1 MTMVPEENLSKQHH
15 LPDGGECGFY
25 GCCGRSYT
33 KSFGLMSRVH
43 GYDYHSGAC
52 LGSDL
57 SADPMAEEE
66 SRINSLNEAGSSSND
81 KNQEQEERDEGWLQ
95 LSIGGQATRY
105 DHTKHDQGDPT
116 ARRGGLIELDL
127 LPGGSSQQA
136 RPLAPIFHMPDFQA
150 PPRPPVMHSF
160 STSLFFQHQ
169 QGSSSMFPHE
179 DISWSFRPIA
189 QNIAAAPSSSFSSS
203 LMPLGSYFARPFQVQ
218 SGMDVAGPS
227 SDVRII
233 DPPRRPYSGIWF
245 MLQASQKQ

>member
-1 MTMVPEENLSKQHH
+1 MVPEENLSKQHH

-33 KSFGLMSRVH
+33 KIFGLMSRVH
-43 GYDYHSGAC
+43 GYHYHSGAC

-66 SRINSLNEAGSSSND
+66 SRTDSLNEAGSSSKD

-116 ARRGGLIELDL
+116 VRRGGSIKLDL
-127 LPGGSSQQA
+127 LPGGSLQQE
-136 RPLAPIFHMPDFQA
+136 RPFAPTFHKPEFRA

-169 QGSSSMFPHE
+169 QGSSSTFPHGE
-179 DISWSFRPIA
+179 ISWPFRPIA
-189 QNIAAAPSSSFSSS
+189 QNIAAAPSSSSSSSS
-203 LMPLGSYFARPFQVQ
+203 LVPLDSYFARPFQVQ
-218 SGMDVAGPS
+218 SRMDAAGPS

-233 DPPRRPYSGIWF
+233 DPPRRPHSGVWF
-245 MLQASQKQ
+245 MLKASQNQ